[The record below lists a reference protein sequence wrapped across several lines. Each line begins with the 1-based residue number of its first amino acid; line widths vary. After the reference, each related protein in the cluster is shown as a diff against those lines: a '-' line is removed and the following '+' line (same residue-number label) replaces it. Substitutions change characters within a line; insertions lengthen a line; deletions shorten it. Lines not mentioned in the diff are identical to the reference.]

1 MFDYR
6 EVKIVGREMESLAG
20 RDKERMVNH
29 HDDNTEKITQMVKHF
44 RLNQAAKL
52 QNL

>member
-20 RDKERMVNH
+20 RDKDGNH
-29 HDDNTEKITQMVKHF
+29 DDDNTEKI
-44 RLNQAAKL
+44 RRW
-52 QNL
+52 